1 MCIKQSV
8 DTNFESAKGLNL
20 LLALTVPFFFIL
32 ISMFCSII
40 YVLRS
45 RGIKKRIPQ
54 IIGNFRRNVLSL
66 KETFFYTIFILVFF
80 FGWSLVIKLYAVLGF
95 SVDGIRFV
103 SFMQSLVVHNLLEG
117 VIWPIYVLWNLQEK
131 MPEFYSDRTNSV
143 QKFCIIGQNTLEP
156 RRIDVNTDS
165 KYDKWNIPR
174 KVSSNVA
181 LHQMNQNSMNS
192 ISELP
197 TVQ

>member
-54 IIGNFRRNVLSL
+54 IIGNYRRNVLSL

-80 FGWSLVIKLYAVLGF
+80 FGWSLFIKVYAVLGF
-95 SVDGIRFV
+95 SVDGIRFY

-117 VIWPIYVLWNLQEK
+117 IIWPCYVLWNLHEK
-131 MPEFYSDRTNSV
+131 MPELYSDKTNSV
-143 QKFCIIGQNTLEP
+143 QKFYIIGQNTLEP
-156 RRIDVNTDS
+156 RRMDVNMDA
-165 KYDKWNIPR
+165 KYDEWNIPK
-174 KVSSNVA
+174 KVPSNVA
-181 LHQMNQNSMNS
+181 LQQINQNSINS
-192 ISELP
+192 VSELP
-197 TVQ
+197 IVQ

>member
-8 DTNFESAKGLNL
+8 DTNFETAKGNNL
-20 LLALTVPFFFIL
+20 LVALTVPLFLIL
-32 ISMFCSII
+32 ISMLCSII

-54 IIGNFRRNVLSL
+54 IIGNYRRNVLSL
-66 KETFFYTIFILVFF
+66 KETCCYTIFILIFF
-80 FGWSLVIKLYAVLGF
+80 FGWSLVIKFYAVLGF

-117 VIWPIYVLWNLQEK
+117 VIWPIYVLWNIQEK
-131 MPEFYSDRTNSV
+131 MPKFYSDRTNSV
-143 QKFCIIGQNTLEP
+143 QNFCIIGQNTLEP

>member
-1 MCIKQSV
+1 MCIKQPV

-20 LLALTVPFFFIL
+20 LLALTAPFFLIL
-32 ISMFCSII
+32 IFMLSSII

-45 RGIKKRIPQ
+45 RGIKKR
-54 IIGNFRRNVLSL
+54 NYRRNVLSL

-80 FGWSLVIKLYAVLGF
+80 FGGSLLIKFYAVLGF
-95 SVDGIRFV
+95 SVDGIRFY

-117 VIWPIYVLWNLQEK
+117 VIWPIYVLWNIQEK